1 MKRRHRAKCELGP
14 NSNRCLCDAFWFQ
27 ISLGLGLT
35 VVLVEFLGSLYSGS
49 LALLADGA
57 HTLVDVAFY
66 AVAIYV
72 QRRLYAR
79 PWEDEH
85 AWEHRAG
92 KLNGILFL
100 LVAIGIVVEAFHRGP
115 DSRVDVVVMG
125 WVAFAGLILNTG
137 QFWVLKLG
145 AQNRTNKQVNAHNK
159 GDALQ
164 SGVIC
169 VAAFLSYFGADI
181 PAPLIDIG
189 LSVFLAMY
197 FTLQG
202 LEALDGEHH
211 H

>member
-14 NSNRCLCDAFWFQ
+14 NSSRCLCDAFWFQ
-27 ISLGLGLT
+27 TSLGLGLT

-57 HTLVDVAFY
+57 HTLVDVLFY
-66 AVAIYV
+66 AVAIYI

-85 AWEHRAG
+85 VWEHRAD
-92 KLNGILFL
+92 KFNGALFL
-100 LVAIGIVVEAFHRGP
+100 FVAVGIVAEVLHRGSDSAVDVAI
-115 DSRVDVVVMG
+115 MG
-125 WVAFAGLILNTG
+125 WVAFAGLVLNVG

-159 GDALQ
+159 ADAYQ
-164 SGVIC
+164 SGVVC
-169 VAAFLSYFGADI
+169 GAALLSHLGAGI
-181 PAPLIDIG
+181 PAQFIDIG
-189 LSVFLAMY
+189 LSVLLAAY

-202 LEALDGEHH
+202 LEALRGGHH